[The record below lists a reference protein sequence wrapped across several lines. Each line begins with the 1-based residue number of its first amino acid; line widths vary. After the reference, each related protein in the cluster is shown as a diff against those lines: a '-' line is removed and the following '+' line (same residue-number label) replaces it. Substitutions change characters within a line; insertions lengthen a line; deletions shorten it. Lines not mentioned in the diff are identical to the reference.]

1 MDAVDMVFV
10 LVLYIPNKSNSAQI
24 VVLPSWGWRLTH
36 GPEDDK

>member
-10 LVLYIPNKSNSAQI
+10 LVLYIPNKFNSAQI
-24 VVLPSWGWRLTH
+24 VVLPSWGSRLTR